1 MDAQYEISKRFFD
14 DYSSQDQYICLD
26 EFNNIHLRNLLDE
39 KLFNENVFF
48 VAKEIINSITLEECN
63 LWVENQHLKDS
74 IIKYIEHYTPSNI
87 Y

>member
-1 MDAQYEISKRFFD
+1 MDAQYEISERFFHRKTN
-14 DYSSQDQYICLD
+14 ICLD
-26 EFNNIHLRNLLDE
+26 EFKKIHLRNLLDE

-74 IIKYIEHYTPSNI
+74 IIKYIEHYTPSNVI
-87 Y
+87 C